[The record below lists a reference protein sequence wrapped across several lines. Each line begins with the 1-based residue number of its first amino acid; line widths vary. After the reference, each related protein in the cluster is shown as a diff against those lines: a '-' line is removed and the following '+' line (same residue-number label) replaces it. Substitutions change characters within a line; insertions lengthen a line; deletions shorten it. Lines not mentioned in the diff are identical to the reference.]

1 MDPLDCFVALTR
13 PFFVLPHA
21 TDYSV
26 WTHRSKDPA
35 WASGKEKST
44 KIKADKILAGEAEID
59 WNTASVEGSREQ
71 SLENHSGRDL
81 SMGTPISSHPTSP
94 SGADLSGRNLGTR
107 QLGRA
112 ASFNPRNGSS
122 NRLSGTTRNQMPRSG
137 SSSSVNSIPN
147 VFRGSSGNMQPGGGL
162 SKVAGTSSPEGQAA
176 SDIMQ
181 QRATRALVQEEV
193 KIPTP
198 HTLNSK
204 P

>member
-94 SGADLSGRNLGTR
+94 SGADLSGRNVGSR

-122 NRLSGTTRNQMPRSG
+122 NRLSGTTRNQ
-137 SSSSVNSIPN
+137 SIPN
-147 VFRGSSGNMQPGGGL
+147 VFRGSSGNMQPPPGGGL

>member
-35 WASGKEKST
+35 WASMKEKST

-71 SLENHSGRDL
+71 SPENHSGRDL

-94 SGADLSGRNLGTR
+94 SGADLSGRNVGSR

-122 NRLSGTTRNQMPRSG
+122 NRLSGTTRNQ
-137 SSSSVNSIPN
+137 SIPN
-147 VFRGSSGNMQPGGGL
+147 VFRGSSGNMQPPPGGGL
-162 SKVAGTSSPEGQAA
+162 SKVAGTSSLEGQAA